1 MQQLTAFTLGLTRI
15 SQADTESVHRTLQV
29 NNTDS
34 DSSQQSFYPTV
45 VSEKKS
51 QQCEPGF
58 IAVVLFGN
66 QKKNPLMTGNSSQ
79 TFYDFITLSKH
90 APENINTNNKQTKEK
105 GEKLIRRC
113 FARRYS

>member
-1 MQQLTAFTLGLTRI
+1 MQQLTAFKLGLTHTHR
-15 SQADTESVHRTLQV
+15 QMLRVCTELYKSTIQTQTHLSKV
-29 NNTDS
+29 S
-34 DSSQQSFYPTV
+34 IQQQYQ
-45 VSEKKS
+45 KKNS

-79 TFYDFITLSKH
+79 PFYDFITLSKH
-90 APENINTNNKQTKEK
+90 TPENINTNNKQTKEK
-105 GEKLIRRC
+105 GEKLIGIC